1 MSFAKD
7 GFMPGEMVQ
16 MIIEVD
22 NSQCSANVKTISIS
36 VTNQVTMRS
45 QGHSTSVPRTFFTKT
60 INGLNGGESLV
71 GEKAIRDQF
80 MMPLNPEIKPTC
92 SGKLLSSNYS
102 LNIMLHHDI
111 SC

>member
-36 VTNQVTMRS
+36 VTNSVTMRS

-60 INGLNGGESLV
+60 INGLNAGESLV
-71 GEKAIRDQF
+71 VLSLLFR
-80 MMPLNPEIKPTC
+80 LIKPSAINSRC
-92 SGKLLSSNYS
+92 L
-102 LNIMLHHDI
+102 
-111 SC
+111 

>member
-22 NSQCSANVKTISIS
+22 NSQCSANVKTIQIS
-36 VTNQVTMRS
+36 VTNAVTMRS

-60 INGLNGGESLV
+60 INGLNAGESLV
-71 GEKAIRDQF
+71 VLSLLLRV
-80 MMPLNPEIKPTC
+80 IKPSAINSRC
-92 SGKLLSSNYS
+92 L
-102 LNIMLHHDI
+102 
-111 SC
+111 